1 MRHDASRSK
10 IYSHF
15 SQYVSNF
22 IQFYFN
28 YSKFVPKNSNA
39 EDAMLNA
46 KIGVDTA
53 FFGRALEL
61 VKPTCEL
68 LTVYSQWL

>member
-1 MRHDASRSK
+1 MRHDAVDPRSTRTFHNMCP
-10 IYSHF
+10 IYL
-15 SQYVSNF
+15 
-22 IQFYFN
+22 N

-39 EDAMLNA
+39 EDAILDA

-61 VKPTCEL
+61 VIPTCEL
-68 LTVYSQWL
+68 LTVYSQ

>member
-1 MRHDASRSK
+1 MRHDASRFQ

-15 SQYVSNF
+15 LQDVPNF
-22 IQFYFN
+22 IQFYLN
-28 YSKFVPKNSNA
+28 YSNFVPKNSNA
-39 EDAMLNA
+39 EDAILNS
-46 KIGVDTA
+46 KIGVHTA

-68 LTVYSQWL
+68 LTVYSQ

>member
-1 MRHDASRSK
+1 MMRIDSK
-10 IYSHF
+10 LLALLTRC
-15 SQYVSNF
+15 V
-22 IQFYFN
+22 QFYLN

-39 EDAMLNA
+39 ENAILDA
-46 KIGVDTA
+46 KIGADTA

-68 LTVYSQWL
+68 LCLLTVAVE